1 MTVAPDMRAGDG
13 DRDRT
18 IGQLREAFAQGRLTS
33 DEFDQRMTHANSAR
47 TYGELAELVKDLPV
61 EPVTAVPAAT
71 VPARVGQAV
80 PAEVEEDDH
89 GIRNGWA
96 AWLGVSVM
104 VNVIYFASWMTSGG
118 SATYYW
124 PIWVMGPW
132 GAAMLIGTFSKR
144 D

>member
-1 MTVAPDMRAGDG
+1 MSMAPDMRAGDE

-18 IGQLREAFAQGRLTS
+18 ISTLREALVDGRLTHE
-33 DEFDQRMTHANSAR
+33 EFDQRMGQAQTAR
-47 TYGELAELVKDLPV
+47 TYGELAVLTSDLPDA
-61 EPVTAVPAAT
+61 PGPAAAPPTPVPATMPEADLAPT
-71 VPARVGQAV
+71 DKHNV
-80 PAEVEEDDH
+80 
-89 GIRNGWA
+89 RNGWA

-118 SATYYW
+118 SAPSYW

-132 GAAMLIGTFSKR
+132 GAAMIIATISRR